1 MQQNNTRK
9 GIEMRSFIVMAMFSA
24 SLAHASWSEYEEVR
38 NLEVDAGGVSEF
50 FIDAGAGSLT
60 VNGDAGAKLIEVTA
74 TIQVDT
80 GDEEKAHKAIS
91 KRLTLTLEKNGD
103 RATLKSF
110 FDNGMW
116 GGTDG
121 SIMLEIT
128 MPTGIALH
136 VDDGSGSIV
145 IEDVEADVE
154 IDDGSGSIK
163 IYNVGAIDIDD
174 GSGSIDIRNASGDVV
189 IVDGSGSIKVEA
201 VNGSVTIDDGSGS
214 ISVDDIENDLII
226 VEDGS
231 GGVSVSN
238 VRGNVELDT

>member
-1 MQQNNTRK
+1 MRK

-60 VNGDAGAKLIEVTA
+60 VNGDAGAKSIEVTA
-74 TIQVDT
+74 TIQVNT
-80 GDEEKAHKAIS
+80 GDEEKALKAIA
-91 KRLTLTLEKNGD
+91 KRLTLTLDQNGD

-121 SIMLEIT
+121 SVKLEIT
-128 MPTGIALH
+128 MPTGIALRI
-136 VDDGSGSIV
+136 DDGSGSIV
-145 IEDVEADVE
+145 IENVEADVE
-154 IDDGSGSIK
+154 IEDGSGSIK
-163 IYNVGAIDIDD
+163 ILNVGAVDIDD
-174 GSGSIDIRNASGDVV
+174 GSGSIDIHNANGDVV
-189 IVDGSGSIKVEA
+189 IVDGSGSIKVNA

-214 ISVDDIENDLII
+214 INVKDIENDLII
-226 VEDGS
+226 EEDGS
-231 GGVSVSN
+231 GGVTVSD